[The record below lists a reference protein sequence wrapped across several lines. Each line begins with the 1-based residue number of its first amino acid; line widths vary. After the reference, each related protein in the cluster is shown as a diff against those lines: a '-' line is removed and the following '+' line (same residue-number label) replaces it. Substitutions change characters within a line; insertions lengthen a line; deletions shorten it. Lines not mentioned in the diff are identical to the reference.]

1 MVYFD
6 FYVMDFNCFLCQI
19 LLSKSQRD
27 AQLPDAVPQNEHLV
41 PSERIHDVFYIIAVM
56 LIRIITIVV
65 VVVVVVI
72 LITAFITA
80 ILGEHLLG
88 FAFAALLLDGL
99 DQLFASQGDVFARGV

>member
-1 MVYFD
+1 
-6 FYVMDFNCFLCQI
+6 MDFNCFLCQI

-41 PSERIHDVFYIIAVM
+41 PSERIHDVFYIIAVI
-56 LIRIITIVV
+56 LIRIITI

-80 ILGEHLLG
+80 ILREHLLG